1 MMSSDVPRLFGN
13 RNFVALFVAQLL
25 GFLNDNIFKTMV
37 SLIAVGLVGAR
48 QGSGV
53 LSLVS
58 IVFLVPYLL
67 FSGYAGYASDV
78 FGNRTVLIVTKA
90 AEVLIVVLA
99 IGALWLQRI
108 EPLLGVLFLL
118 AAQAAFF
125 SPAKYSMVR
134 EIAPAAA
141 LQRAN
146 GLLEV
151 GRFGAIIVG
160 TALGGVLLAWHA
172 VYPALAGA
180 VLLGIAVAGTAAL
193 FCMTPGGA
201 PIPAKRP
208 IRMNPWME
216 IGGGIRLI
224 MQDPRLRSA
233 VAGLCFF
240 EAMGALLLLDV
251 VLIGHDALR
260 LDSAATGLLGAF
272 IGIGLASGS
281 LLAGHCAGRSVQ
293 IGMVPFGIAGVGL
306 AVLLLM
312 LGSHSFAAT
321 ATVLLIV
328 GVCGAFCLVPLTALL
343 QHCARSGE
351 RGQIIATSNFLCM
364 APVMMVSCG
373 LWLTQ
378 KIIAIDPWA
387 VLLLCGLV
395 ALAWTL
401 LVLRWFPGYAAA
413 ARIWGMRLL
422 RKAGVRRACWGAGP
436 LALALLLSPSALQDA
451 EAATLSA
458 AEIHRYSVVHSLF
471 GEIGRYEQRVQSSGA
486 DAVVESSLQVRVT
499 VLFSAIV
506 LHDLRSSAREVW
518 HDGRLVEYAIVTD
531 QDGDITAIRGEARH
545 DGFAVSGPCGEVKLP
560 PEVHP
565 LSPWPISLTKATL
578 LISPETGALRRIVIA
593 KVPSQPLVSGT
604 TSLPV
609 QHFVARGD
617 ETFELWYDG
626 NGQPAKFTIEAAGG
640 TVTFLRQQTR

>member
-1 MMSSDVPRLFGN
+1 MTSTDTSPLFGN

-37 SLIAVGLVGAR
+37 SLIAVGLVGAG

-78 FGNRTVLIVTKA
+78 FGNRIVLIVTKA

-99 IGALWLQRI
+99 IGALWLQRM

-118 AAQAAFF
+118 AAQATFF

-160 TALGGVLLAWHA
+160 TVLGGVLLAWHA
-172 VYPALAGA
+172 AYPVLAGA

-216 IGGGIRLI
+216 IGGGMRLI
-224 MQDPRLRSA
+224 AQDARLRSA

-272 IGIGLASGS
+272 IGIGLAGGS

-293 IGMVPFGIAGVGL
+293 VGMVPFGIAGVGL
-306 AVLLLM
+306 AVILLVL
-312 LGSHSFAAT
+312 SPHSFAAT
-321 ATVLLIV
+321 AAVLLLV

-343 QHCARSGE
+343 QRCARSGE
-351 RGQIIATSNFLCM
+351 RGQIIATNNFLCM
-364 APVMMVSCG
+364 GSVMIVSCG
-373 LWLTQ
+373 LWLIQ
-378 KIIAIDPWA
+378 KLVVIDPWV

-401 LVLRWFPGYAAA
+401 LVLRWFPGYAVA
-413 ARIWGMRLL
+413 ARIWGARLL
-422 RKAGVRRACWGAGP
+422 RKAGIRRGFLGAAP
-436 LALALLLSPSALQDA
+436 LALALLLSPAPLKQA
-451 EAATLSA
+451 EAATLPA
-458 AEIHRYSVVHSLF
+458 AETHRYSVIHSLF

-486 DAVVESSLQVRVT
+486 EVIVESSLQVRVT

-518 HDGRLVEYAIVTD
+518 RDGRLVEYAIVTD
-531 QDGDITAIRGEARH
+531 EDGDITAIRGAAQQ
-545 DGFAVSGPCGEVKLP
+545 DGFAVSGPCGEVRLP
-560 PEVHP
+560 PEIRP
-565 LSPWPISLTKATL
+565 LSPWSIALTKATL
-578 LISPETGALRRIVIA
+578 LISPETGALRRVVIA
-593 KVPSQPLVSGT
+593 KAAPQLLASGKA
-604 TSLPV
+604 SLLA

-626 NGQPAKFTIEAAGG
+626 DGQPAKFTIEAAGG
-640 TVTFLRQQTR
+640 TVTFLRDQAR